1 MKLGERDA
9 SGRPRPVPVDG
20 SEFVVETD
28 TVIIAVGQAIQ
39 PGVIE
44 GADTDARGCI
54 QVDEETMATSIEGI
68 YAGGDFVHG
77 GDTAVRAVGDG
88 KKAAFAMDEYMKGRS
103 QESEVR
109 INEQNKEKNKKA
121 GVRRLKTGVRRLK

>member
-9 SGRPRPVPVDG
+9 SGRPRPIPIDG

-39 PGVIE
+39 PGVL
-44 GADTDARGCI
+44 GAADTDAQGCI
-54 QVDEETMATSIEGI
+54 QVNEETMSTSIGGI
-68 YAGGDFVHG
+68 YAGGDVVNG

-88 KKAAFAMDEYMKGRS
+88 KKAAFAMDEYIR
-103 QESEVR
+103 
-109 INEQNKEKNKKA
+109 KKQGS
-121 GVRRLKTGVRRLK
+121 GVGG